1 LRAEILS
8 YSRSRGLFAGIALKG
23 STLRSDD
30 SDNKKIYGKDTKHED
45 ILHARVPA
53 PSVAQS
59 LIATLNKYSSV
70 EKAD

>member
-1 LRAEILS
+1 
-8 YSRSRGLFAGIALKG
+8 LKG

-30 SDNKKIYGKDTKHED
+30 SDNKKIYGKDIKHED

-53 PSVAQS
+53 PSVAQP
-59 LIATLNKYSSV
+59 LIAILNKYSSV